1 MIKSKNLNY
10 KWFTLVELI
19 VVITILAILWT
30 IAFISLQWYSKS
42 ARDSKRISD
51 ISNIKKSLELF
62 SINTWKY
69 PLPDNSNE
77 ALYNTKL
84 IRTQWTI
91 WDTVTTNLSKNLQS
105 KPIDPLTDNEYTYS
119 LLNTWLEYEL
129 WLIREDSNLLWSR
142 LY

>member
-51 ISNIKKSLELF
+51 IQNIKKYLELF
-62 SINTWKY
+62 ALNTWK
-69 PLPDNSNE
+69 N
-77 ALYNTKL
+77 K
-84 IRTQWTI
+84 I
-91 WDTVTTNLSKNLQS
+91 
-105 KPIDPLTDNEYTYS
+105 TDYK
-119 LLNTWLEYEL
+119 
-129 WLIREDSNLLWSR
+129 
-142 LY
+142 